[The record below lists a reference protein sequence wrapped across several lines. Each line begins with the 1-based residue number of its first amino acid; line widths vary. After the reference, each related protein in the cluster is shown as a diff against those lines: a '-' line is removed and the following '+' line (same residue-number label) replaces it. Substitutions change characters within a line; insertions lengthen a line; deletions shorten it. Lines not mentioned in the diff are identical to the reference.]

1 MVRGAR
7 EHNLKGVDVA
17 IPRGSL
23 TTFTGVSGSGKSSLA
38 FDTICQEGQ
47 RRFVES
53 LSAYARQF
61 LGQAEK
67 PRVDEIEGL
76 SPTVSIDQK
85 TVNTNPRSTV
95 GTTTEIYDHLRLL
108 YSRLGTPHC
117 PQCGQVISAQT
128 PDQVVDRLQ
137 KDATGQ
143 NVQILAPIIRDRK
156 GEYRKELED
165 LRKQGWVRA
174 RIDGVIQRLDEPISL
189 KRYERHTIEVIV
201 DRLKVDA
208 DKRSRLVEGIEKG
221 FALGKG
227 QVSALLADR
236 ILVFSARLACG
247 ACGVDVPE
255 LEPRAFS
262 FNSPHGACPKCD
274 GLGETRDVDERL
286 VVPDRSLSI
295 DEGAI
300 VPSRSAGLALGRHLG
315 KDLLAQV
322 CSSIKVRTDV
332 PIRKLTERE
341 RKVLLLG
348 EPRQLVDLDLKFEGK
363 RLRYRR
369 REQREWEGVIPLLRR
384 LWSESQKAAIEPY
397 LSTMTCPDCQGARL
411 RSEALS
417 VRFREL
423 GIGAVSKMTV
433 EELRGFIG
441 SVVLQGPEVPVG
453 ERLLK
458 ELENRLRFLSRV
470 GLGYLALDRGV
481 CTLSGGESQR
491 IRLATQVG
499 SQLRGILY
507 VLDEPSIGLH
517 QSDNQ
522 RLIETLEDLRDVG
535 NTVIVVE
542 HDEETIRRSDLVI
555 DVGPGAGALGGEIV
569 AVGSARD
576 LERSDRSI
584 TGAYLSGREKI
595 EVPGRGRVPGSASV
609 TIRGARANNL
619 KNIDVA
625 FPLGVFTCVTGA
637 SGSGKSTLVDGI
649 LKRVLAKEFHGS
661 ELMPL
666 DHDRVEGL
674 DLLDKVIEIDQAP
687 IGRTPRSNP
696 ATYTKLFD
704 LVRDLY
710 AGLPESKARGW
721 AKGRFSFNVKG
732 GRCEECG
739 GAGVQSIE
747 MQFLANVTVP
757 CDHCGGKRFNVA
769 TLEILYR
776 GKNITDVLEMTVS
789 EALAFFA
796 NHPKIVR
803 ILGTLESVGLGYMK
817 LGQPSTTVSGGE
829 AQRIKLAS
837 ELHRPATGRTLYLLD
852 EPTTG
857 LHFHDTRRLL
867 LALRGL
873 VDAGN
878 TVVVIEHNLDVIQN
892 ADWIIDLGPAG
903 GRGGGELVFAGS
915 LDAIQECERSVTG
928 RCLRERL
935 RPRSVRLPAAAAPSV
950 VRDRAIDGDIR
961 IEGASLHN
969 LKRVSVRFPAGKMS
983 VVTGPSGSGKTS
995 LAFDTL
1001 FAEGQ
1006 RRFVECLST
1015 YARQF
1020 LGRLERP
1027 PLDRIEGLAPAI
1039 AIDQKT
1045 AGRNP
1050 RSTVA
1055 TTTEI
1060 HDYLRLLW
1068 ARLGTSHCPECDRAL
1083 AAATPE
1089 SAAAALLSSGIGVKG
1104 SILAPLWLSRLE
1116 TKSVL
1121 ASAKELANHSEILR
1135 KEGFVRVL
1143 IDGVEFRLD
1152 QPLPALARV
1161 REVFLVV
1168 DRVVAKDSAKTR
1180 IRDGFAQAF
1189 REGQSMAA
1197 FQPMQGD
1204 LRWFSEAIACL
1215 DCGWFSTEELTPRH
1229 FSFNSHQGACS
1240 DCQGLGMRLRCDP
1253 DRLIVRPDLPLFE
1266 GALVDRPGDFIARQ
1280 DSYFRTTALA
1290 LIAKEGGDPES
1301 PYSALS
1307 KSVRTAILHGYD
1319 GDLPIKYESSRSDR
1333 EESWSMQVTWKGLC
1347 TYVEDWHRNATNDWW
1362 LDQLEPLMRRDECT
1376 GCHGERLQPG
1386 ARAVRVH
1393 GVRIGELGRMTVR
1406 SALNWVKSLHFRGS
1420 EALIAEQVVKEL
1432 IHRIGFLESVGL
1444 DYLTLNRGSTTLS
1457 GGEAQR
1463 IRLATQIGNR
1473 LTGVIYVL
1481 DEPTIGLHPR
1491 DTQRLLG
1498 TLQELRDLGNTVI
1511 VVEHDLETIDRA
1523 DWVVDMGPGAGQ
1535 HGGQVVFQGTLDE
1548 FVTSGSLTASYV
1560 TGRQSVSPPRPAR
1573 GPANK
1578 RLKLE
1583 GMKANNLKMPSLEV
1597 PLGRLVAVTGVSGS
1611 GKSSLV
1617 IETLGPAVAARL
1629 KKERASKGSVQVR
1642 GAEALGA
1649 VIVVDQSP
1657 VGTSPKSNPAS
1668 YLGVM
1673 DDIREIMAGAPL
1685 AKLRG
1690 YSAGRF
1696 SFNTAEGRCSACEG
1710 RGQTKIEMHFLPD
1723 VWLECDACQGRRYER
1738 ATLEVLYR
1746 GKSIADILRM
1756 EVDEAVLFFENHRK
1770 VAEMLRWLSDV
1781 GLGYLQLG
1789 QAATTL
1795 SGGEAQRLKLAREL
1809 GGKGK
1814 VPTLYLLDEPTT
1826 GLHFDDIAKLLSVLH
1841 RLVDQ
1846 GHTVVLIEHNLDV
1859 IQSADWILDLG
1870 PEGGDRGGELM
1881 VAGTPD
1887 EVSRHF
1893 GSATGEALAEHRL
1906 RRAANVAKR
1915 ESSHEPAC

>member
-1 MVRGAR
+1 MATQTHIVVRGAR

-108 YSRLGTPHC
+108 YSRMGTPHC
-117 PQCGQVISAQT
+117 PQCGQIISAQT

-137 KDATGQ
+137 RDAPGQ

-227 QVSALLADR
+227 QVSALLSDR

-341 RKVLLLG
+341 RKILLLG
-348 EPRQLVDLDLKFEGK
+348 EPRQMVDLDLKFEGK

-369 REQREWEGVIPLLRR
+369 REQREWEGRDPAAPPPVGR
-384 LWSESQKAAIEPY
+384 ESQGGHRT
-397 LSTMTCPDCQGARL
+397 LSVDLDLSRL
-411 RSEALS
+411 SGSEAARRSSL

-433 EELRGFIG
+433 DDPPRLHWVGRSSGAGG
-441 SVVLQGPEVPVG
+441 SGGRATSQGA
-453 ERLLK
+453 
-458 ELENRLRFLSRV
+458 ENRLRFLSRV

-542 HDEETIRRSDLVI
+542 HDEETIRRSDFVI

-576 LERSDRSI
+576 LECSDRSI
-584 TGAYLSGREKI
+584 TGAYLSGREKSRF
-595 EVPGRGRVPGSASV
+595 RGEAAYRDRPSV

-666 DHDRVEGL
+666 DHDRVEGPGL
-674 DLLDKVIEIDQAP
+674 ARQGDRDRSGP

-739 GAGVQSIE
+739 GAGVRSIE
-747 MQFLANVTVP
+747 MQFLADVTVP

-776 GKNITDVLEMTVS
+776 EKSVTDVLEMTVS

-867 LALRGL
+867 SR
-873 VDAGN
+873 
-878 TVVVIEHNLDVIQN
+878 
-892 ADWIIDLGPAG
+892 
-903 GRGGGELVFAGS
+903 
-915 LDAIQECERSVTG
+915 
-928 RCLRERL
+928 
-935 RPRSVRLPAAAAPSV
+935 AA
-950 VRDRAIDGDIR
+950 
-961 IEGASLHN
+961 
-969 LKRVSVRFPAGKMS
+969 
-983 VVTGPSGSGKTS
+983 
-995 LAFDTL
+995 
-1001 FAEGQ
+1001 
-1006 RRFVECLST
+1006 
-1015 YARQF
+1015 
-1020 LGRLERP
+1020 
-1027 PLDRIEGLAPAI
+1027 
-1039 AIDQKT
+1039 
-1045 AGRNP
+1045 
-1050 RSTVA
+1050 
-1055 TTTEI
+1055 
-1060 HDYLRLLW
+1060 
-1068 ARLGTSHCPECDRAL
+1068 
-1083 AAATPE
+1083 
-1089 SAAAALLSSGIGVKG
+1089 
-1104 SILAPLWLSRLE
+1104 
-1116 TKSVL
+1116 
-1121 ASAKELANHSEILR
+1121 
-1135 KEGFVRVL
+1135 
-1143 IDGVEFRLD
+1143 
-1152 QPLPALARV
+1152 
-1161 REVFLVV
+1161 
-1168 DRVVAKDSAKTR
+1168 
-1180 IRDGFAQAF
+1180 
-1189 REGQSMAA
+1189 
-1197 FQPMQGD
+1197 
-1204 LRWFSEAIACL
+1204 
-1215 DCGWFSTEELTPRH
+1215 
-1229 FSFNSHQGACS
+1229 
-1240 DCQGLGMRLRCDP
+1240 
-1253 DRLIVRPDLPLFE
+1253 
-1266 GALVDRPGDFIARQ
+1266 
-1280 DSYFRTTALA
+1280 
-1290 LIAKEGGDPES
+1290 
-1301 PYSALS
+1301 
-1307 KSVRTAILHGYD
+1307 
-1319 GDLPIKYESSRSDR
+1319 
-1333 EESWSMQVTWKGLC
+1333 
-1347 TYVEDWHRNATNDWW
+1347 
-1362 LDQLEPLMRRDECT
+1362 
-1376 GCHGERLQPG
+1376 
-1386 ARAVRVH
+1386 
-1393 GVRIGELGRMTVR
+1393 
-1406 SALNWVKSLHFRGS
+1406 
-1420 EALIAEQVVKEL
+1420 
-1432 IHRIGFLESVGL
+1432 
-1444 DYLTLNRGSTTLS
+1444 
-1457 GGEAQR
+1457 
-1463 IRLATQIGNR
+1463 
-1473 LTGVIYVL
+1473 
-1481 DEPTIGLHPR
+1481 
-1491 DTQRLLG
+1491 
-1498 TLQELRDLGNTVI
+1498 
-1511 VVEHDLETIDRA
+1511 
-1523 DWVVDMGPGAGQ
+1523 GAG
-1535 HGGQVVFQGTLDE
+1535 
-1548 FVTSGSLTASYV
+1548 
-1560 TGRQSVSPPRPAR
+1560 
-1573 GPANK
+1573 
-1578 RLKLE
+1578 
-1583 GMKANNLKMPSLEV
+1583 
-1597 PLGRLVAVTGVSGS
+1597 
-1611 GKSSLV
+1611 
-1617 IETLGPAVAARL
+1617 
-1629 KKERASKGSVQVR
+1629 
-1642 GAEALGA
+1642 
-1649 VIVVDQSP
+1649 
-1657 VGTSPKSNPAS
+1657 
-1668 YLGVM
+1668 
-1673 DDIREIMAGAPL
+1673 
-1685 AKLRG
+1685 
-1690 YSAGRF
+1690 
-1696 SFNTAEGRCSACEG
+1696 
-1710 RGQTKIEMHFLPD
+1710 
-1723 VWLECDACQGRRYER
+1723 
-1738 ATLEVLYR
+1738 
-1746 GKSIADILRM
+1746 
-1756 EVDEAVLFFENHRK
+1756 
-1770 VAEMLRWLSDV
+1770 
-1781 GLGYLQLG
+1781 
-1789 QAATTL
+1789 
-1795 SGGEAQRLKLAREL
+1795 
-1809 GGKGK
+1809 
-1814 VPTLYLLDEPTT
+1814 
-1826 GLHFDDIAKLLSVLH
+1826 
-1841 RLVDQ
+1841 
-1846 GHTVVLIEHNLDV
+1846 
-1859 IQSADWILDLG
+1859 
-1870 PEGGDRGGELM
+1870 
-1881 VAGTPD
+1881 
-1887 EVSRHF
+1887 
-1893 GSATGEALAEHRL
+1893 
-1906 RRAANVAKR
+1906 
-1915 ESSHEPAC
+1915 